1 MSYFKNYFI
10 LGMIRFLKLFQG
22 QGNKDHFLIVSTTG
36 LGDTLWATPAIRAL
50 REAHPKAYIGCLTSS
65 LGADVLQNNP
75 YLNELFV
82 FNKTSSL
89 IKIYFQLRKRKIGTA
104 LLFHTSQRAILPL
117 CAVIGTFERIGTAG
131 LQKGLDTLLTKA
143 IPWVFSHEI
152 ERRLDLVRAAGANPQ
167 TYDLDFIIEEKHR
180 SAAKKLISE
189 ELVIGFHPGA
199 KDRFKQWPPS
209 YFVQAAK
216 KLKRELGCAIIITGT
231 PSEKKL
237 VEEICDEICGA
248 TAIIQPLKVMAA
260 VLEKLTLFIT
270 NDTGPLHLA
279 LAMKTPTIALF
290 SPTNP
295 AICGPYHNTTTKV
308 LQAPPTC
315 FPCLK
320 KKCRDPFC
328 MRQLSPDT
336 VIQSALEQLKVSI

>member
-1 MSYFKNYFI
+1 MSSWKNYLT
-10 LGMIRFLKLFQG
+10 LGMVRLLRLFQHR
-22 QGNKDHFLIVSTTG
+22 GNKDHFLIVSTTG

-50 REAHPKAYIGCLTSS
+50 REAHPKAYIGCLTSG
-65 LGADVLQNNP
+65 LGAEVLQGNR

-82 FNKTSSL
+82 FNHTTSL
-89 IKIYFQLRKRKIGTA
+89 IKLYFQMRKRKIGSA

-117 CAVIGTFERIGTAG
+117 CAVIGTAQRIGTAG
-131 LQKGLDTLLTKA
+131 LQKGLDSLLTRA
-143 IPWVFSHEI
+143 IPWNNSHEI
-152 ERRLDLVRAAGANPQ
+152 ERRLDIVRAAGAHPQ

-180 SAAKKLISE
+180 SAAQ
-189 ELVIGFHPGA
+189 ELTPQKIIIGLHPGA
-199 KDRFKQWPPS
+199 KDRFKQWPPA
-209 YFVQAAK
+209 YFIKVAK
-216 KLKRELGCAIIITGT
+216 TLKDELGCTIVITGT

-237 VEEICDEICGA
+237 VEEICAEIGGA
-248 TAIIQPLKVMAA
+248 VALIQPLKIMAA
-260 VLEKLTLFIT
+260 VLERLTLFIT

-295 AICGPYHNTTTKV
+295 AICGPYHNDSAQV
-308 LQAPPTC
+308 VQAPPTC

-328 MRQLSPDT
+328 MRQISPDA
-336 VIQSALEQLKVSI
+336 VIQAALEKLRVTV